1 MSITEKISQADVRFV
16 LTILMVV
23 GAIALLFMIF
33 TMPIPDNN
41 KDMAHLFVGGYIG
54 WTGSVIY
61 FWVGTSKG
69 SHDKQIELN
78 KRNHGTD
85 A

>member
-1 MSITEKISQADVRFV
+1 
-16 LTILMVV
+16 MVV
-23 GAIALLFMIF
+23 GAIALLFLIF
-33 TMPIPDNN
+33 TTSIPDNN

-69 SHDKQIELN
+69 STDKQEELN
-78 KRNHGTD
+78 KRNAGRNG